1 MRWTVIFAKNAQE
14 AKEVAKSKRL
24 GYWQYQ
30 YIGFPALLD
39 GLKPEFTDI
48 VFAPNWGENENS
60 TALFEKAFG
69 LGLIKGGEHA

>member
-1 MRWTVIFAKNAQE
+1 MRWTVIFAENARE
-14 AKEVAKSKRL
+14 AKAVANQKRL

-48 VFAPNWGENENS
+48 IFAPNWGNNNNS
-60 TALFEKAFG
+60 AGLFQRAFE
-69 LGLIKGGEHA
+69 LGLIHD